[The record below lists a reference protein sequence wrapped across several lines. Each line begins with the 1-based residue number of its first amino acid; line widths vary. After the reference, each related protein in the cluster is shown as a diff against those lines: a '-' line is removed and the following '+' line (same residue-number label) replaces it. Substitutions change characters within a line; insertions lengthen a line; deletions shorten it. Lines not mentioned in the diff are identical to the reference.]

1 MVRHNWGS
9 GRLER
14 PQHVREAALKEDKL
28 PVSKASL
35 LSRGLDGPLPVP
47 PKAVVQVPHHKKT
60 AQGR

>member
-1 MVRHNWGS
+1 M
-9 GRLER
+9 
-14 PQHVREAALKEDKL
+14 REAALKEDKL

-47 PKAVVQVPHHKKT
+47 PKAVVQIPHHKKT